1 MARYQTQYNGKNSK
15 MLLEVFAACSAGM
28 RRNTEWVV

>member
-1 MARYQTQYNGKNSK
+1 

-28 RRNTEWVV
+28 RRDTEWVVYWNIIKIELNRGS